1 MASASMSTGTTAS
14 GLKVRVIAS
23 LTMTNK
29 HDHIS
34 GRPRDYI
41 SDKYFYRG
49 RHRGVYKPSRH
60 WEHVKCYPNGTC
72 LIGIHDVKLTPY
84 VDASGNNMLAPGKP
98 GSEGF
103 IAIGEA
109 W

>member
-23 LTMTNK
+23 LMMANK

-41 SDKYFYRG
+41 SRKWRYKG
-49 RHRGVYKPSRH
+49 KHRGVYKPNPH
-60 WEHVKCYPNGTC
+60 WAHRKCYENGMC
-72 LIGIHDVKLTPY
+72 LWGVRAVMIRPY
-84 VDASGNNMLAPGKP
+84 VDAQGQKLLAPGKP

-103 IAIGEA
+103 VAIGEA